1 MDLLT
6 IGASSAALIFGA
18 AIGWLLARS
27 RFTRIL
33 ERRVNRQLSESVQFD
48 AVPRLTR
55 EPDLTLSGEPTRETL
70 VPSAWMQRSTD
81 GSIGGRFLQLR
92 HCQES

>member
-27 RFTRIL
+27 RFTRIVAELNTNLIL
-33 ERRVNRQLSESVQFD
+33 ERRVNKQLCESVH
-48 AVPRLTR
+48 LM
-55 EPDLTLSGEPTRETL
+55 LSR
-70 VPSAWMQRSTD
+70 VW
-81 GSIGGRFLQLR
+81 
-92 HCQES
+92 HESRT

>member
-27 RFTRIL
+27 RFTRTVAELNTNLIL
-33 ERRVNRQLSESVQFD
+33 ERRVNRQLSESVQLD
-48 AVPRLTR
+48 AAPRLTR
-55 EPDLTLSGEPTRETL
+55 EPDLTISGEPTRETL
-70 VPSAWMQRSTD
+70 VPSA
-81 GSIGGRFLQLR
+81 
-92 HCQES
+92 

>member
-6 IGASSAALIFGA
+6 IGASSAAFIFGA

-27 RFTRIL
+27 RFTRTVAELNTNLIL

-55 EPDLTLSGEPTRETL
+55 DPDLAISGEPTRETL
-70 VPSAWMQRSTD
+70 VPSA
-81 GSIGGRFLQLR
+81 
-92 HCQES
+92 

>member
-1 MDLLT
+1 MSQILSVERGMDLLT

-27 RFTRIL
+27 RFTRTVAELNTNLIL

-55 EPDLTLSGEPTRETL
+55 EQDLTISGEPTRETL
-70 VPSAWMQRSTD
+70 VPSA
-81 GSIGGRFLQLR
+81 
-92 HCQES
+92 

>member
-27 RFTRIL
+27 RFTTAIAELNTNLIL
-33 ERRVNRQLSESVQFD
+33 ERRVNKQLCESVQFD
-48 AVPRLTR
+48 AVPRLAR
-55 EPDLTLSGEPTRETL
+55 EPDLTISGEPTRETL
-70 VPSAWMQRSTD
+70 VSSA
-81 GSIGGRFLQLR
+81 
-92 HCQES
+92 

>member
-1 MDLLT
+1 MSQILSVEHGMDLLT

-27 RFTRIL
+27 RFTRTVAELNTNLIL

-48 AVPRLTR
+48 AAPRLTR
-55 EPDLTLSGEPTRETL
+55 EPDLTMSGEPTRETL
-70 VPSAWMQRSTD
+70 VPSA
-81 GSIGGRFLQLR
+81 
-92 HCQES
+92 